1 MMMLMGYPQK
11 LLTEGEEIVTE
22 FRPHWRLLVI
32 PVFWFV
38 LGLVLIVLV
47 FQEWAWPD
55 NTTADIITGVII
67 GIGMIYLVV
76 RPFVKWAFTQYV
88 LTNERLVT
96 RSGMI
101 ARSGIEIPLE
111 NITNVVFNQGILE
124 RILKAGDLLIES
136 AGESGQ
142 SRFQDIPRPDEFQSL
157 LYRVREQ
164 RTRELASED
173 ATVVQSDA
181 TERLE
186 RLARLYKEGVITDEE
201 YAEKRQTLLD
211 EI

>member
-1 MMMLMGYPQK
+1 MGYPHK
-11 LLTEGEEIVTE
+11 LLTEGEDIITE
-22 FRPHWRLLVI
+22 FRPHWRLLVV
-32 PVFWFV
+32 PLLWFI
-38 LGLVLIVLV
+38 LGIVLIVLV

-67 GIGMIYLVV
+67 GFGIVYLVV

-88 LTNERLVT
+88 LTNERLIT

-111 NITNVVFNQGILE
+111 NITNVVFNQGVLE

-142 SRFQDIPRPDEFQSL
+142 SRFEDIPRPDEFQSL
-157 LYRVREQ
+157 LYRTREE
-164 RTRELASED
+164 RTRELANDDST
-173 ATVVQSDA
+173 AVQSDA

-201 YAEKRQTLLD
+201 YAEKRRTLLD

>member
-1 MMMLMGYPQK
+1 MGYPQK
-11 LLTEGEEIVTE
+11 LLTEGEEIITE

-32 PVFWFV
+32 PVFWFI
-38 LGLVLIVLV
+38 LGLALIVLV

-55 NTTADIITGVII
+55 NTTADVITGIII
-67 GIGMIYLVV
+67 GIGMVYLVV

-88 LTNERLVT
+88 LTNERLIT

-124 RILKAGDLLIES
+124 RLLKAGDLLIES

-173 ATVVQSDA
+173 ATVIQVDA

-186 RLARLYKEGVITDEE
+186 RLARLHTEGVITDEE
-201 YAEKRQTLLD
+201 YAEKRQELLD

>member
-1 MMMLMGYPQK
+1 MGYPQK

-22 FRPHWRLLVI
+22 FRPHWRLLAI
-32 PVFWFV
+32 PLLWFI
-38 LGLVLIVLV
+38 LGLVLIVLI

-55 NTTADIITGVII
+55 NTTADVVTGVII
-67 GIGMIYLVV
+67 GIAMVYLVV
-76 RPFVKWAFTQYV
+76 RPVVKWAFTQYV
-88 LTNERLVT
+88 LTNERLIT

-101 ARSGIEIPLE
+101 ARTGIEIPLE

-124 RILKAGDLLIES
+124 RVLKAGDLLIES

-142 SRFQDIPRPDEFQSL
+142 SRFQDIPRPDDFQSL

-164 RTRELASED
+164 RTRELATED
-173 ATVVQSDA
+173 SYAVPADA

-186 RLARLYKEGVITDEE
+186 RLARLHKEGVITDEE
-201 YAEKRQTLLD
+201 FAEKRQTLLD

>member
-1 MMMLMGYPQK
+1 MGYPHK

-22 FRPHWRLLVI
+22 FRPHWRLLAI
-32 PVFWFV
+32 PLLWFI
-38 LGLVLIVLV
+38 LGLVLIALV

-55 NTTADIITGVII
+55 NTTADVITGVII
-67 GIGMIYLVV
+67 GIAMVYLVV
-76 RPFVKWAFTQYV
+76 RPVVKWAFTQYV
-88 LTNERLVT
+88 LTNERLIT

-101 ARSGIEIPLE
+101 ARTGIEIPLE

-124 RILKAGDLLIES
+124 RILKGGDLLIES

-142 SRFQDIPRPDEFQSL
+142 SRFQDIPRPDDFQSL

-164 RTRELASED
+164 RTRELAKED
-173 ATVVQSDA
+173 STAVPSDA

-186 RLARLYKEGVITDEE
+186 RLARLHKEGVITDEE
-201 YAEKRQTLLD
+201 FAEKRQTLLD

>member
-1 MMMLMGYPQK
+1 MGYPEK

-32 PVFWFV
+32 PVFWFI

-55 NTTADIITGVII
+55 DTTADIITGIVI
-67 GIGMIYLVV
+67 GIAMVFLVV

-88 LTNERLVT
+88 LTDERLIT
-96 RSGMI
+96 RSGLI
-101 ARSGIEIPLE
+101 ARTGIEIPLE

-124 RILKAGDLLIES
+124 RILQAGDLLIES

-142 SRFQDIPRPDEFQSL
+142 SRFQDIPKPDEFQSL

-173 ATVVQSDA
+173 ATVVQVDA

-186 RLARLYKEGVITDEE
+186 RLSRLHKEGIITDEE

>member
-1 MMMLMGYPQK
+1 MGYPHK
-11 LLTEGEEIVTE
+11 LLTEGEDIITE
-22 FRPHWRLLVI
+22 FRPHWRLLVV
-32 PVFWFV
+32 PLLWFI
-38 LGLVLIVLV
+38 LGIVLIVLV

-67 GIGMIYLVV
+67 GFGIVYLVV

-88 LTNERLVT
+88 LTNERLIT

-111 NITNVVFNQGILE
+111 NITNVVFNQGVLE
-124 RILKAGDLLIES
+124 RILKSGDLLIES

-142 SRFQDIPRPDEFQSL
+142 SRFEDIPRPDEFQSL
-157 LYRVREQ
+157 LYRTREE
-164 RTRELASED
+164 RTRELANDDST
-173 ATVVQSDA
+173 AVQSDA

-201 YAEKRQTLLD
+201 YAEKRRTLLD

>member
-1 MMMLMGYPQK
+1 MGYPQK
-11 LLTEGEEIVTE
+11 LLTEGEEIITE

-32 PVFWFV
+32 PMFWFI
-38 LGLVLIVLV
+38 LGLVLIALV

-55 NTTADIITGVII
+55 NTTADVITGIII
-67 GIGMIYLVV
+67 GIGMVYLVV

-88 LTNERLVT
+88 LTNERLIT

-111 NITNVVFNQGILE
+111 NITNVVFNQGVLE
-124 RILKAGDLLIES
+124 RVLKAGDLLIES

-173 ATVVQSDA
+173 ATVIQVDA

-186 RLARLYKEGVITDEE
+186 RLAHLHSEGVITDEE
-201 YAEKRQTLLD
+201 YADKRQALLD

>member
-1 MMMLMGYPQK
+1 MGYPQK
-11 LLTEGEEIVTE
+11 LLTEGEEIITE

-32 PVFWFV
+32 PVFWFI
-38 LGLVLIVLV
+38 LGLALIVLV

-55 NTTADIITGVII
+55 NTTADVITGIII
-67 GIGMIYLVV
+67 GIGMVYLVV

-88 LTNERLVT
+88 LTNERLIT

-124 RILKAGDLLIES
+124 RLLKAGDLLIES

-142 SRFQDIPRPDEFQSL
+142 SRFPDIPRPDEFQSL
-157 LYRVREQ
+157 VYSVREQ

-173 ATVVQSDA
+173 ATVVQVDA

-186 RLARLYKEGVITDEE
+186 RLARLHTEGVITDEE
-201 YAEKRQTLLD
+201 YAEKRQELLD

>member
-1 MMMLMGYPQK
+1 MGYPHK

-22 FRPHWRLLVI
+22 FRPHWRLLAI
-32 PVFWFV
+32 PLLWFI

-55 NTTADIITGVII
+55 NTTADVITGVII
-67 GIGMIYLVV
+67 GIAMVYLVV
-76 RPFVKWAFTQYV
+76 RPVVKWAFTQYV
-88 LTNERLVT
+88 LTNERLIT

-101 ARSGIEIPLE
+101 ARTGIEIPLE

-124 RILKAGDLLIES
+124 RILKGGDLLIES

-142 SRFQDIPRPDEFQSL
+142 SRFQDIPRPDDFQSL

-164 RTRELASED
+164 RTRELAKED
-173 ATVVQSDA
+173 STAVPSDA

-186 RLARLYKEGVITDEE
+186 RLARLHKEGVITDEE
-201 YAEKRQTLLD
+201 FAEKRQTLLD

>member
-1 MMMLMGYPQK
+1 MGYPQK